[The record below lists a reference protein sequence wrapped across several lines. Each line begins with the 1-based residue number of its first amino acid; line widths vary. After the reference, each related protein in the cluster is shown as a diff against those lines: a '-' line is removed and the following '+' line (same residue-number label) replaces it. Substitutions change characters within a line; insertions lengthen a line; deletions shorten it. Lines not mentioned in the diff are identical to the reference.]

1 MNWTEPTYNG
11 DYPVWARAIGWMM
24 ILSSLI
30 WIPVIWIF
38 EFIRSPGSIVEVSF
52 QHTEGDYIPNKEGVC
67 AMSVIFSPW
76 NYLKQPL

>member
-1 MNWTEPTYNG
+1 MFNWMNWNEPTYNG

-38 EFIRSPGSIVEVSF
+38 EFIRSPGNLAEVRLYQKSI
-52 QHTEGDYIPNKEGVC
+52 TYMKC
-67 AMSVIFSPW
+67 AIRVVHGI
-76 NYLKQPL
+76 